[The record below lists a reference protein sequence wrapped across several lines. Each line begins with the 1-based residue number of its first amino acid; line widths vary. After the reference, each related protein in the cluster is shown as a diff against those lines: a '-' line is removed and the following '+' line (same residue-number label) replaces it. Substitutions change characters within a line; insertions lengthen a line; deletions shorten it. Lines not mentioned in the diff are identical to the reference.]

1 MQCKYSFILTCQRTL
16 NSCFCWLWMQKGI
29 SCMAQTARHRLT
41 QKRVGLLPL
50 WTSTDPDTV
59 TWCITG
65 KSDAADEYNMKR
77 WRDLTKSKSSCWSFR
92 HTDLYDNDEEESHI
106 SGKVDFVNLEHRRAQ
121 TKDQNP
127 DNNLDCLRVAR
138 KSHQHIMQYIWN
150 FLMRKNALD
159 MSPNIALK
167 IPMSYV

>member
-1 MQCKYSFILTCQRTL
+1 MKHQDTFHLQVTIILFIYKPSITCKANVLLCYVKL
-16 NSCFCWLWMQKGI
+16 NHFWMWLSKWEV
-29 SCMAQTARHRLT
+29 HT

-59 TWCITG
+59 TWCITV

-77 WRDLTKSKSSCWSFR
+77 WCDLTKSKSSCWSFR
-92 HTDLYDNDEEESHI
+92 HTDLYDNDEEQSHI

-127 DNNLDCLRVAR
+127 DNNLDCLRRVAE
-138 KSHQHIMQYIWN
+138 KVISTSCN
-150 FLMRKNALD
+150 TFET
-159 MSPNIALK
+159 S
-167 IPMSYV
+167 